1 MERRTRS
8 TNKARAVEWIPDGWS
23 AEKFHAD
30 AAARLAGVRIVVYGG
45 GRTPSQDVVDAD
57 DGVVHVTF
65 DDGAHVQ
72 GRIQIQNFISRA
84 APRPL

>member
-30 AAARLAGVRIVVYGG
+30 AAARLAGVRIDA
-45 GRTPSQDVVDAD
+45 TLPPTDVALLL
-57 DGVVHVTF
+57 
-65 DDGAHVQ
+65 
-72 GRIQIQNFISRA
+72 RR
-84 APRPL
+84 